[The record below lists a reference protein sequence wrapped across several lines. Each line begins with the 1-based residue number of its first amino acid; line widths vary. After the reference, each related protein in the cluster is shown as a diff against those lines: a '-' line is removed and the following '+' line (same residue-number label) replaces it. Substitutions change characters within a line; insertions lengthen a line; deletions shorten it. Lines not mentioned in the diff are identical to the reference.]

1 MRTPTVNAA
10 SVVAR
15 FPQGRLLV
23 VPGVGHSTTTADP
36 SGCAANAVRS
46 WFQNGAV
53 PLQCPRG
60 KPIVRTV
67 PGLPAP
73 TTGAKLGARATYAI
87 AAKTLLEAQAGWLMA
102 NDKPLAGV
110 YSGKLVPR
118 ARGFTL
124 TRYSVARGVQLSGTF
139 KLVNTD
145 LPFSFQGTVTVT
157 GAVAAQGILGL
168 YGDQPEGHPRRA
180 RSRLGNPGREAARRG
195 RAAHGQR
202 DEAPDDQA
210 LRRRR
215 DPPDA
220 DGDAVTHRVSDRDEA
235 FPSDRRRAAD
245 RPGLNGAA
253 RVVLVRRH
261 RGRERAP
268 RLRRLGRDGE
278 GGHGQ
283 DELRQHL
290 VTVEAVALIGR
301 EVAVHVGASKF
312 PWASTA
318 SPENASRRS

>member
-1 MRTPTVNAA
+1 VPLLAVSGGFDMRTPTVNAA
-10 SVVAR
+10 SIVAR

-73 TTGAKLGARATYAI
+73 TTGAKLGAGATYAI

-110 YSGKLVPR
+110 YSGKLVPQ

-145 LPFSFQGTVTVT
+145 LPFSFRGTVRVT

-168 YGDQPEGHPRRA
+168 SGTSLKGTLD
-180 RSRLGNPGREAARRG
+180 G
-195 RAAHGQR
+195 RAVGEFYATR
-202 DEAPDDQA
+202 AEKP
-210 LRRRR
+210 RV
-215 DPPDA
+215 A
-220 DGDAVTHRVSDRDEA
+220 DVPRTVSVT
-235 FPSDRRRAAD
+235 
-245 RPGLNGAA
+245 RP
-253 RVVLVRRH
+253 RTIR
-261 RGRERAP
+261 P
-268 RLRRLGRDGE
+268 F
-278 GGHGQ
+278 
-283 DELRQHL
+283 
-290 VTVEAVALIGR
+290 AVAGIRLMQ
-301 EVAVHVGASKF
+301 
-312 PWASTA
+312 TA
-318 SPENASRRS
+318 TPLRTA